1 MTTAP
6 LTDRPVTVFGGS
18 GFLGRYVV
26 RALAR
31 KGYRIRVAVRRPEL
45 TGHLKPLGAVG
56 QIHAVQA
63 NVRDEGSVNRAAT
76 GSRGVINLVGVLAES
91 GKQTFAAVQAD
102 GARNIARAA
111 KKAGIEAL
119 VHVSAIGADKTSPSR
134 YARTKAAGEQAMRDA
149 VILRPS
155 IMFGQEDEFFNRFAN
170 MARFSPVLP
179 LVGGTTRFQPV
190 YVGDVARAVVA
201 ALEDGAKKDA
211 PYELGG
217 PDIDTFAGLMRMM
230 LEMIGRKRLIVD
242 LPLPLARMMA
252 AFVQYLPGAPLTLD
266 QVHQLARDNVVSSEA
281 IKAKR
286 TLEGLGIAPRAMEII
301 LPTYLYR
308 YRRAGQFSAEHN

>member
-201 ALEDGAKKDA
+201 ALEGGAKKGA

-266 QVHQLARDNVVSSEA
+266 QVHQLARDNVVSPEA